1 MMSGTTP
8 PTPPTAPMMRSNLT
22 LAGPLDVDRES
33 IDAQPASPLSPT
45 QDPRSLARDMLRQHG
60 SKEHKADVRAAAR
73 DALAHAPS
81 HAKEPAYTAPESV
94 WEQFTGAA
102 KGPEPYL
109 KSVVREAPRM
119 LRRGVEEFTQAPP
132 EGETTTGRLL
142 RYGRGALDIV
152 GSPFA
157 PSLRLG
163 GGIGSPLGELLAP
176 QGPPAISP
184 AEDIAPR
191 TSPFPP
197 LTREQGRDIGRF
209 IGSMI
214 AGAKAPGL
222 AGAAGR
228 GAGAV
233 GRGLSRGVDRGVGRG
248 PLAAGGMESSPKVLP
263 PSPKVSVDVAPPE
276 TPIKVAGAVIGES
289 PRPPLPTP
297 AAGPRV

>member
-81 HAKEPAYTAPESV
+81 HAKEPAYTAPESA

-109 KSVVREAPRM
+109 KSAVREAPRM
-119 LRRGVEEFTQAPP
+119 LRQGVEQFTQQAP
-132 EGETTTGRLL
+132 EGEGVGGRLL
-142 RYGRGALDIV
+142 RYGLGGLEIG

-157 PSLRLG
+157 PAMRVGGDVGAGLG
-163 GGIGSPLGELLAP
+163 PLLAP
-176 QGPPAISP
+176 QGPPAIP
-184 AEDIAPR
+184 AGQDPMSLLYRAHR
-191 TSPFPP
+191 GPFPS
-197 LTREQGRDIGRF
+197 LTSEQGR
-209 IGSMI
+209 
-214 AGAKAPGL
+214 
-222 AGAAGR
+222 
-228 GAGAV
+228 
-233 GRGLSRGVDRGVGRG
+233 
-248 PLAAGGMESSPKVLP
+248 
-263 PSPKVSVDVAPPE
+263 
-276 TPIKVAGAVIGES
+276 
-289 PRPPLPTP
+289 
-297 AAGPRV
+297 